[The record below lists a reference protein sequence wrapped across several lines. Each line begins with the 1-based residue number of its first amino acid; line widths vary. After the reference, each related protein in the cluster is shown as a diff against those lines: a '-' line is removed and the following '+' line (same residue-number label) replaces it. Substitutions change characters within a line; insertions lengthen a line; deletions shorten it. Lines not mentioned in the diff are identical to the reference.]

1 MNINDRDLTII
12 GAGAFLTIVCLL
24 FQWPFTVRIVL
35 GLLVLVIFTIV
46 ALARLGDDRIPLE
59 QYLMRRFGRENR
71 PRKFSYR
78 AEDHQGQKSA
88 PVPGTTFKRPE
99 EAGGVETVPSQPLP
113 AVPAA
118 AQAVTAAPDA
128 TEGSQAAP
136 TFSTIEFAWEEFGL
150 YRLVTIWLA
159 VIGLYFVYW
168 LFKGGSAQIGQWMRT
183 TFNIP

>member
-1 MNINDRDLTII
+1 
-12 GAGAFLTIVCLL
+12 
-24 FQWPFTVRIVL
+24 
-35 GLLVLVIFTIV
+35 
-46 ALARLGDDRIPLE
+46 
-59 QYLMRRFGRENR
+59 
-71 PRKFSYR
+71 
-78 AEDHQGQKSA
+78 
-88 PVPGTTFKRPE
+88 
-99 EAGGVETVPSQPLP
+99 LP

-118 AQAVTAAPDA
+118 AQAVA